1 MNDLFSFLSIT
12 LTPIVLAILGLL
24 YKSKCKNLVLCY
36 GCMKI
41 ERDVDDETKV
51 DLETIHTPPATNL

>member
-1 MNDLFSFLSIT
+1 MNDQFSFLSIT

-24 YKSKCKNLVLCY
+24 YKSKCKNLMLCY
-36 GCMKI
+36 DCMKL

-51 DLETIHTPPATNL
+51 DIEMLHNTATTT

>member
-1 MNDLFSFLSIT
+1 MNVLFSFLSIT
-12 LTPIVLAILGLL
+12 LTPVVLAILGLL
-24 YKSKCKNLVLCY
+24 YKSKCKNFLLCY

-51 DLETIHTPPATNL
+51 DLERIHTPTANNL

>member
-1 MNDLFSFLSIT
+1 MNDLYSFLSIT

-24 YKSKCKNLVLCY
+24 YKSKCKNLMLCY
-36 GCMKI
+36 GCVKL

-51 DLETIHTPPATNL
+51 DLGMLQSPTATQL

>member
-12 LTPIVLAILGLL
+12 LTPIVLAILGLM
-24 YKSKCKNLVLCY
+24 YKSKCKNLMLCY
-36 GCMKI
+36 GCMKV

-51 DLETIHTPPATNL
+51 DIEMLHTPTATQS

>member
-24 YKSKCKNLVLCY
+24 YKSKCKNLTLCY
-36 GCMKI
+36 ACMEL
-41 ERDVDDETKV
+41 ERDVDNETKV
-51 DLETIHTPPATNL
+51 DIEMLDTPRPS

>member
-12 LTPIVLAILGLL
+12 LTPVVLAILGLL
-24 YKSKCKNLVLCY
+24 YKSKCKNFTLCY

-41 ERDVDDETKV
+41 ERDEDDETKV
-51 DLETIHTPPATNL
+51 DLETINTPIATNL